1 MGGLIVERSINAG
14 KSTSDFHA
22 GEPTRTATKSGRFK
36 RRIKMGKDFLILSRR
51 GSGVY
56 GKVWDR
62 VQSDDCVD
70 MAAQMSFFFSLSL
83 VPFCLALAVVIGWLP
98 STALWRAFATWIVS
112 YLPSRS
118 QHLIFTTILGLADY
132 SAGFLCFGL
141 IMAVW
146 SASSGF
152 VSLMESL
159 SVVYCGRETR
169 SYLRKHVVATCVT
182 VIAMAFALASF
193 GLMAF
198 GRWGSHWFS
207 ILRMG
212 RWHIPRLALQ
222 AGGWFFSVV
231 LLCLA
236 IDIVYFALPDAKR
249 RWRWLTPGTAFV
261 VITFFA
267 LSNGFNT
274 YFQHFSSYPRI
285 YGALAGFI
293 ILMLWIYIACLIILI
308 GAETD
313 HVIEGLVQEA
323 VTR

>member
-1 MGGLIVERSINAG
+1 MVTTIKGSRPE
-14 KSTSDFHA
+14 
-22 GEPTRTATKSGRFK
+22 
-36 RRIKMGKDFLILSRR
+36 RRIKMGRDFLILSRR
-51 GSGVY
+51 GSAVY
-56 GKVWDR
+56 RKVWDR

-118 QHLIFTTILGLADY
+118 QHLIFSTILGLADY

-169 SYLRKHVVATCVT
+169 SYLRKHVVATVVT

-198 GRWGSHWFS
+198 GRWGSRWFYV
-207 ILRMG
+207 LHLG
-212 RWHIPRLALQ
+212 RLHIPRFALQ

-236 IDIVYFALPDAKR
+236 IDIVNFALPDVKR
-249 RWRWLTPGTAFV
+249 PWRWLTPGTAFV
-261 VITFFA
+261 VITFFV

-293 ILMLWIYIACLIILI
+293 ILMLWIYIACLIVLI

-313 HVIEGLVQEA
+313 RVIEGLVQEA
-323 VTR
+323 VMK